1 MSGNLAVPLIIGI
14 APSAAERRQLAQ
26 LLGGT
31 EAFLI
36 VASVEQAREFLDAA
50 VPRTTTPASTVS
62 TAPDGGAEEDAPRPP
77 DLSVDSDRRVL
88 RWLDREV
95 ELTRLEHDFLHRLLG
110 APGQVFTYERLHLEV
125 WGNQHLGRG
134 SDIHSVVRR
143 IRRKLAKV
151 EAAATIHSVRGV
163 GFRLTAV

>member
-1 MSGNLAVPLIIGI
+1 MRGKGLGMSGDLAVPLIIGI
-14 APSAAERRQLAQ
+14 APSEAERRQLAQ

-50 VPRTTTPASTVS
+50 VPRTTTTTQA
-62 TAPDGGAEEDAPRPP
+62 TADKEAP

-163 GFRLTAV
+163 GFRLTAA